1 LDSEPAWQQRVDV
14 WYWPEEEQK
23 ADTVSQFLMRRSLTK
38 KQIIRLKADID
49 NLFKAGKRYSL
60 SCFKLFVAQNDL
72 PYSRLIVIPA
82 RHYGN
87 SVQRNLIRRQIK
99 EIWRVNQERISSGL
113 DFAVVVYP
121 THEKTLTF
129 GEKKDILIDLFR
141 KSGSIAS

>member
-1 LDSEPAWQQRVDV
+1 MDSEPAWQQRADV

-60 SCFKLFVAQNDL
+60 SCFKLYVAENDL
-72 PYSRLIVIPA
+72 SYSRIIVIPA

-87 SVQRNLIRRQIK
+87 SVVRNHIRRQIK
-99 EIWRVNQERISSGL
+99 EIFRTNMEMISEGR
-113 DFAVVVYP
+113 DFAVVIYP
-121 THEKTLTF
+121 AKERNLSYEDREKV
-129 GEKKDILIDLFR
+129 LIDLLR
-141 KSGSIAS
+141 TSGSLKS

>member
-1 LDSEPAWQQRVDV
+1 
-14 WYWPEEEQK
+14 
-23 ADTVSQFLMRRSLTK
+23 MRRSLTK

-49 NLFKAGKRYSL
+49 NIFKAGKRYSL

-99 EIWRVNQERISSGL
+99 EIWRVNQERILSGL

-129 GEKKDILIDLFR
+129 GEKEDIVLGLLR
-141 KSGSIAS
+141 KSGSIAG